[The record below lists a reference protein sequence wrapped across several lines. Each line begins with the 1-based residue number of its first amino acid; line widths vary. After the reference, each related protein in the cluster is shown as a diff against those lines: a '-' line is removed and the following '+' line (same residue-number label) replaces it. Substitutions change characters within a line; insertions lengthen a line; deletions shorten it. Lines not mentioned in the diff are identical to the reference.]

1 MPDPDDQIPAA
12 DNDPLAPAGG
22 GLLKRHSQQDPP
34 GEDLPQSGNPFTVD
48 VESLDMDQFDV
59 ERVPEDLSG
68 EDAEAVLNKL
78 EAKMVEVTQSFTDG
92 QLNQAQFQ
100 AMYTHYTEQR
110 AVILRL
116 LARNPD
122 SDAWKRVAKEGH
134 TTVLRRQHEGRLEG
148 MAIYDNWSGT
158 QIKTLGSFDLPDEIL
173 NSLLTNLN
181 TNASTLDINH
191 PQRTQIEGG
200 RWLVYLRGDYVT
212 CVSVYS
218 AEPSVVQLVHLSRKT
233 LEFEIAN
240 ERLLENGII
249 DPRRL
254 LFPQEAFFE

>member
-1 MPDPDDQIPAA
+1 MMPDPDDQNLQSDTDQPEA
-12 DNDPLAPAGG
+12 
-22 GLLKRHSQQDPP
+22 
-34 GEDLPQSGNPFTVD
+34 EDLPQTGNPFTVD
-48 VESLDMDQFDV
+48 VESLDMGQFDV
-59 ERVPEDLSG
+59 ERISEDFSG
-68 EDAEAVLNKL
+68 EDAEEVLEKL
-78 EAKMVEVTQSFTDG
+78 EAKMIEVTQNFTDG

-134 TTVLRRQHEGRLEG
+134 TTVLRRQHEARLEG
-148 MAIYDNWSGT
+148 MALYDNWSGT
-158 QIKTLGSFDLPDEIL
+158 QIRTFGTFDLPDEIL
-173 NSLLTNLN
+173 NSLLSNIN
-181 TNASTLDINH
+181 VNASTLDINH

-200 RWLVYLRGDYVT
+200 RWLVYLRGDYAT
-212 CVSVYS
+212 CVAVYS
-218 AEPSVVQLVHLSRKT
+218 VEPSTVQLVHLSRKT

-240 ERLLENGII
+240 ERLLESGVI